1 MATLRTPVAL
11 ADLQSRYSTE
21 QLLVVKLDVTRPD
34 EIEAAFAQ
42 AKAVFGRIDVVYN
55 NAGLIVVGE
64 IEGTPDE
71 QARTE
76 FEVRHSVHLFSNPF
90 LTVLR
95 QGSIFR
101 RRKRIQDVDEIL
113 PREQADW
120 WAPYPSFVCW
130 RPSSSSWCWLLLCSV
145 SSQSPEDANFLLIN
159 VRQKGCNR

>member
-42 AKAVFGRIDVVYN
+42 AKAAFGRIDVVFN

-76 FEVRHSVHLFSNPF
+76 FEVRHSVHLFSMNPF

-101 RRKRIQDVDEIL
+101 RRNVSRTSMKYF
-113 PREQADW
+113 RENELIGGHLI
-120 WAPYPSFVCW
+120 
-130 RPSSSSWCWLLLCSV
+130 RV
-145 SSQSPEDANFLLIN
+145 SSAGALRALPGTGYYAAT
-159 VRQKGCNR
+159 